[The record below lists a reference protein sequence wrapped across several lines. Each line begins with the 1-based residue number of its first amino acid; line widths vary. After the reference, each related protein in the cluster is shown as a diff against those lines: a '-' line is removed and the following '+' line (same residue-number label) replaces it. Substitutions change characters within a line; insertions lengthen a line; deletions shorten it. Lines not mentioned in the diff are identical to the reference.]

1 MPQDDTICLFC
12 HIGKE
17 LILSENEFAY
27 AIRDGFAVSEFHTLI
42 IPKRHVSSYFELTDE
57 ELLACNRLLK
67 ESQRH
72 IEEIDTSVDGFNI
85 GVNVGSTAG
94 QTIRHCHIH
103 LIPRRMNDVPNPKGG
118 VRHIIPG
125 KGIS

>member
-57 ELLACNRLLK
+57 ELLACNR
-67 ESQRH
+67 
-72 IEEIDTSVDGFNI
+72 
-85 GVNVGSTAG
+85 
-94 QTIRHCHIH
+94 
-103 LIPRRMNDVPNPKGG
+103 
-118 VRHIIPG
+118 
-125 KGIS
+125 